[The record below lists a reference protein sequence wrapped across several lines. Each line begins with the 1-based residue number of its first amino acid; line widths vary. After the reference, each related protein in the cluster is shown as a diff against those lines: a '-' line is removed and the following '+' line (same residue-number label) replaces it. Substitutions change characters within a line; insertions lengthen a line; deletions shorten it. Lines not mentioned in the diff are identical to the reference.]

1 MGQPLHAFDYD
12 RLKENRIVV
21 RKARNGEVFTTLDGK
36 THTMNQDN
44 LMICDGQR
52 PVALAGVMGG
62 LNSEIFS
69 ESKNVLIESAFFDP
83 ITTRRSSKRLG
94 LSTEASYR
102 FERGVD
108 IDGAVRALRRAMML
122 ISELA
127 GGEVIQG
134 IVDNYPAPRKMRE
147 IDLRVDKTNRFL
159 GTDLSRETI
168 RGFLQALEMDVQS
181 LGENVLRVKAPSF
194 RVDLTRDW
202 DLMEEVARLEG
213 YDKIPVT
220 IPPIRPS
227 DEKESPEMT
236 TGDRV
241 REIMVGLGFNEAI
254 SFSFIAPDSADFLG
268 AEKESPLRSFVTLLN
283 PLTVDQSVMRTS
295 LLPGLLAAVKTNLS
309 YGEKDLKLFEWGR
322 VFIRKGTEELPQEK
336 LALSGLVM
344 GLANSKEWY
353 REERAAD
360 FYDVKGDAEA
370 LLKALGFRDLLFER
384 GETPPWYLKDAAA
397 VIRLSDLR
405 LGTVGQFSPEVLK
418 RFDVDAPS
426 VFAFEIDGMVLLEKV
441 TGDRTFEPLA
451 KFPAVYRDLSIVA
464 ERSLESARIQE
475 IILREGRG
483 LVESVGVFDLFEGG
497 KIDPSEKALA
507 YRICYRSRENTLDG
521 KDINKLHENIIERIR
536 KETGARLR
544 EV

>member
-1 MGQPLHAFDYD
+1 
-12 RLKENRIVV
+12 
-21 RKARNGEVFTTLDGK
+21 
-36 THTMNQDN
+36 
-44 LMICDGQR
+44 
-52 PVALAGVMGG
+52 
-62 LNSEIFS
+62 
-69 ESKNVLIESAFFDP
+69 
-83 ITTRRSSKRLG
+83 
-94 LSTEASYR
+94 
-102 FERGVD
+102 
-108 IDGAVRALRRAMML
+108 
-122 ISELA
+122 
-127 GGEVIQG
+127 
-134 IVDNYPAPRKMRE
+134 
-147 IDLRVDKTNRFL
+147 
-159 GTDLSRETI
+159 
-168 RGFLQALEMDVQS
+168 
-181 LGENVLRVKAPSF
+181 
-194 RVDLTRDW
+194 
-202 DLMEEVARLEG
+202 
-213 YDKIPVT
+213 
-220 IPPIRPS
+220 
-227 DEKESPEMT
+227 
-236 TGDRV
+236 
-241 REIMVGLGFNEAI
+241 
-254 SFSFIAPDSADFLG
+254 
-268 AEKESPLRSFVTLLN
+268 
-283 PLTVDQSVMRTS
+283 
-295 LLPGLLAAVKTNLS
+295 
-309 YGEKDLKLFEWGR
+309 
-322 VFIRKGTEELPQEK
+322 
-336 LALSGLVM
+336 
-344 GLANSKEWY
+344 
-353 REERAAD
+353 
-360 FYDVKGDAEA
+360 VKGDAEA